1 VKHRL
6 ATHAAAIA
14 FRILVS
20 LVPLALL
27 GLALLGAFGLD
38 DVWTETVAP
47 SLEERVT
54 APVFRGIDH
63 SAKEILSSGGVA
75 LIAFAG
81 LLLLWEISRGVRA
94 AMVALNEI
102 HDVEEK
108 RSVWRLLGT
117 TLALAFAIGACLVA
131 AFLVVVTLPRLTDG
145 LARVALTIAAWSAGV
160 LLLGFVVGL
169 LVRYGPTEHP
179 SPKWASAGSALVV
192 AVWLGASL
200 LFGWWAGSV
209 ASYRSAVGSL
219 TVFLLLTAYAFTC
232 AAIFLIGSE
241 IDERARQASAKRR
254 D

>member
-6 ATHAAAIA
+6 STHAAAIA

-27 GLALLGAFGLD
+27 GLALLGALGLD
-38 DVWTETVAP
+38 DVWNDTVAP
-47 SLEERVT
+47 ALEDRVT
-54 APVFRGIDH
+54 GPVFRGIDF
-63 SAKEILSSGGVA
+63 SAKEILSRGGVA

-94 AMVALNEI
+94 AIVALNEI
-102 HDVEEK
+102 HDVEET
-108 RSVWRLLGT
+108 RSVRMLLGT
-117 TLALAFAIGACLVA
+117 TLALAVAIVVCVVA

-145 LARVALTIAAWSAGV
+145 LARLALTAAAWAVAV

-169 LVRYGPTEHP
+169 LVRYAPAEHP
-179 SPKWASAGSALVV
+179 SPEWASAGSALVV

-209 ASYRSAVGSL
+209 ADYKSAVGTL

-241 IDERARQASAKRR
+241 IDERVRKASSRRQ